1 LDNPIGAKVSPPKS
15 PLKYTLDAQKPLF
28 PFTLYAR
35 AMPEIALKVEM
46 KTVCWLLGKESGITA
61 L

>member
-1 LDNPIGAKVSPPKS
+1 
-15 PLKYTLDAQKPLF
+15 
-28 PFTLYAR
+28 
-35 AMPEIALKVEM
+35 MPEIALKVEM